1 MNPKL
6 YLNSLIAKGVLTHK
20 DKAVRDEAKLLTIEL
35 RRWIG
40 QQVVEKN
47 ILEKLGFAKDSEPA
61 WVSKTKIKYLTKI

>member
-6 YLNSLIAKGVLTHK
+6 YLNALIAKGLLTHK
-20 DKAVRDEAKLLTIEL
+20 DKTVRDEAKLLTIEL

-47 ILEKLGFAKDSEPA
+47 IVEKLGFAKDSEPA
-61 WVSKTKIKYLTKI
+61 WVSESSCKRRA